1 MTALLIDGAH
11 RKQAEGAAPG
21 RIFSC
26 SSRASVSPTRFPS
39 TARHDE
45 TSRSF
50 PIGPLDHLSFEP
62 VAAYPLTPSSSD
74 RASKLTAF
82 NPSRR
87 RSDPCALDA
96 SQNGFF
102 GGGDPDQRASDAL
115 PTGAFIEGGL
125 RLPCVRSLCCL
136 TCTIVR
142 GWASPRQIAMDG
154 TRYYITRVPRWEV
167 AAFPPA
173 APISCESPGRCGPL
187 NSETAGR
194 NVEDRSRAA

>member
-1 MTALLIDGAH
+1 VSEPPATH
-11 RKQAEGAAPG
+11 RNRTTRAWRDRGSYSETTQSAAAISG
-21 RIFSC
+21 
-26 SSRASVSPTRFPS
+26 
-39 TARHDE
+39 
-45 TSRSF
+45 
-50 PIGPLDHLSFEP
+50 
-62 VAAYPLTPSSSD
+62 YPLTPSSSD

-87 RSDPCALDA
+87 RSDPSALDA

-102 GGGDPDQRASDAL
+102 GGRSRSESVGCAL
-115 PTGAFIEGGL
+115 PTGAFIEGGV

-154 TRYYITRVPRWEV
+154 TRYYITLVPRWEV

-173 APISCESPGRCGPL
+173 APISCESPGRCGRL
-187 NSETAGR
+187 NPETAGR